1 MNSIDTRAK
10 LAFTRLQGLHNNT
23 RLLLT
28 CTRALTAANEL
39 QSTLVRTMSVSRL
52 TWLLYTL

>member
-1 MNSIDTRAK
+1 MNNIDT
-10 LAFTRLQGLHNNT
+10 LAFTRLQRLHNNT

-28 CTRALTAANEL
+28 CTTALIEANEL
-39 QSTLVRTMSVSRL
+39 QSTLVRTMSVSRF